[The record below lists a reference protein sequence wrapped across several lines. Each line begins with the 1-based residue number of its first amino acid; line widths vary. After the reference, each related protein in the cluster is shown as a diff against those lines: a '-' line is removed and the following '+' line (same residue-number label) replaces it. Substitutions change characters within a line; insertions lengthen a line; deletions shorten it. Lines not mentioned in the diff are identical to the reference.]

1 VYCDDLEDEPSYP
14 AQLDDR
20 DLISEPEESQSPRC
34 PSPPT
39 NRRVAR
45 LQRDQTPEFR
55 PPVHQ
60 DSGFDE
66 QMIHDLRLED
76 ESATSDKSTESEG
89 EMDSEDEM
97 PQLRPM
103 GTRAKLSNG
112 ALAAATRALAR

>member
-1 VYCDDLEDEPSYP
+1 MYCDDLEDEPSSYP
-14 AQLDDR
+14 EQLDER
-20 DLISEPEESQSPRC
+20 DLTSEPESRSPRC

-45 LQRDQTPEFR
+45 LQRDRSPEFR
-55 PPVHQ
+55 PPMHQ

-76 ESATSDKSTESEG
+76 ESASSDKSTESEG

-97 PQLRPM
+97 PRLRPM
-103 GTRAKLSNG
+103 GTRAKQASA
-112 ALAAATRALAR
+112 ALAARERALAR